1 MGKSGNFNMTL
12 KDKQDK
18 YLWLIH
24 LTIELFY
31 LHCVFSVFWVGI
43 YWLGMSLSL
52 INNLFQEHISVWIN
66 LFYIQLNC
74 LCNKILPVLF
84 VKVKYLCQT
93 THQFEWFRFFVHFLF
108 GKSRLSQLVCIAF
121 FTLFIWN
128 FLVYFN
134 LFCCSFTLLQLESI
148 FQQINV

>member
-74 LCNKILPVLF
+74 FIRKSKVF
-84 VKVKYLCQT
+84 VPNN
-93 THQFEWFRFFVHFLF
+93 WFRLFVHFLF

>member
-1 MGKSGNFNMTL
+1 MGKSGNFNLTL

-43 YWLGMSLSL
+43 YWLGMSLSV
-52 INNLFQEHISVWIN
+52 IKNLFQEHISLWIV
-66 LFYIQLNC
+66 LLYIQLNC

-84 VKVKYLCQT
+84 VKVKYLYQT
-93 THQFEWFRFFVHFLF
+93 THQFEWIRLFIHFLF
-108 GKSRLSQLVCIAF
+108 GKSCLSQLVCIAF
-121 FTLFIWN
+121 FHI
-128 FLVYFN
+128 VYLEFFN
-134 LFCCSFTLLQLESI
+134 LF
-148 FQQINV
+148 